1 MHSVDISRGD
11 FLRVNEK
18 KIKFDIT
25 DKVKVSRVTRQRANK
40 RVIAPKTRVRS
51 RVRNGWSFRNIKE
64 YCAKYSMKFSKKYG
78 KTSIVKMMSA
88 HDVFPMAKKMVS
100 YGIGVA
106 VMVVLVFGS
115 LSMIDVKLGSEVIV
129 NGQSVGLIS
138 DKSEFQKILQE
149 AEELAKVANDGEP
162 LPPLQ
167 AVYIPRIV
175 TGDSITSE
183 FELKQGVLANYDKL
197 IEGYAVYVG
206 DQIVCA
212 TIDEKEA
219 FSALDDMKSKY
230 FNPETDQNVD
240 FVDFVVV
247 RKEFVPLTQIVSGK
261 GLVVA
266 LTGAS
271 ENREIYTV
279 EDGDTI
285 WGVSRKF
292 GMDMEK
298 LVEMNSDI
306 LDDMTPG
313 RKLNVMHKRPVIA
326 IKTTRIE
333 DYNEEIPYT
342 TNTEDD
348 NSMNR
353 GAVKVVAK
361 GEEGSRRVVAEVV
374 CINGE
379 ESARNIQ
386 QEEILKEAK
395 DETVK
400 IGTRDVVWSGEIV
413 AIGGPVG
420 SGQFGMPVYGSV
432 SSRFGSRW
440 GEQHTGIDWS
450 CPVGTNV
457 YAADDGTVTFAGWN
471 GGYGN
476 MIKID
481 HGNGYVTYYAHCSS
495 LLVSPGTTVSTG
507 DVIALSGNTGRSTGP
522 HLHFEVRVNGVPM
535 NPEAYLN

>member
-1 MHSVDISRGD
+1 M
-11 FLRVNEK
+11 RVNNK

-25 DKVKVSRVTRQRANK
+25 SKVKVSRTKKIPAKKVVT
-40 RVIAPKTRVRS
+40 PSTRIRS
-51 RVRNGWSFRNIKE
+51 RVRAGWSFKNIKE
-64 YCAKYSMKFSKKYG
+64 YCAKYTMRFSKKGG
-78 KTSIVKMMSA
+78 KTRVVRSLTTR
-88 HDVFPMAKKMVS
+88 DVFPLARKIVS
-100 YGIGVA
+100 YGVGIA

-115 LSMIDVKLGSEVIV
+115 MSLIDVRLGSEVIV

-138 DKSEFQKILQE
+138 DKEEFQRILFE

-162 LPPLQ
+162 MEPLQ
-167 AVYIPRIV
+167 TVYIPRIV
-175 TGDSITSE
+175 TGAEITSE

-197 IEGYAVYVG
+197 IEGYAVYVD

-212 TIDEKEA
+212 TLDEKEA

-230 FNPETDQNVD
+230 FNPEIDQSVD
-240 FVDFVVV
+240 FVDQVVV

-266 LTGAS
+266 LTGES

-298 LVEMNSDI
+298 IVEMNSDI
-306 LDDMTPG
+306 LEDMTPG
-313 RKLNVMHKRPVIA
+313 RKLNVMHRRPVIA
-326 IKTTRIE
+326 IQTTRIE
-333 DYNEEIPYT
+333 DYNEDIQYA

-348 NSMNR
+348 NSIDR
-353 GAVKVVAK
+353 GKVKVVEK
-361 GEEGSRRVVAEVV
+361 GEEGSRHVVAEVV
-374 CINGE
+374 CVNGE
-379 ESARNIQ
+379 ETVRNIQ
-386 QEEILKEAK
+386 KEEILKEPK

-400 IGTRDVVWSGEIV
+400 IGTRDVVWTSEIV
-413 AIGGPVG
+413 AIGGPEGTG
-420 SGQFGMPVYGSV
+420 SFLRPSYGSI

-440 GEQHTGIDWS
+440 GEQHTGLDFA

-457 YAADDGTVTFAGWN
+457 YAADDGTVTFTGWG

-481 HGNGYVTYYAHCSS
+481 HANGYVTYYAHCSS
-495 LLVSPGTTVSTG
+495 LLVSAGQTVSKG

-522 HLHFEVRVNGVPM
+522 HLHFEVRANGVPV
-535 NPEAYLN
+535 NPESYIGN